1 MDVLALAPVGRSP
14 AQPSGRKQSLLIP
27 TLSLSLLAVGG
38 DSTQH
43 LARGDST
50 QHLALHWAAT
60 GTRWDHKCWV
70 DTRSLRGLG
79 QQDRTGA
86 RRGGHPMWTQRPLPL
101 TATPT
106 PTPRVSNA
114 LPGIGAKGVQQL

>member
-1 MDVLALAPVGRSP
+1 MDVLARAPVGRSP

-27 TLSLSLLAVGG
+27 TLSLSLPAVGG

-43 LARGDST
+43 LAP
-50 QHLALHWAAT
+50 HWAAA
-60 GTRWDHKCWV
+60 GTRWDRKCWV

-79 QQDRTGA
+79 QQDRDGSLQ
-86 RRGGHPMWTQRPLPL
+86 RGTPNVD
-101 TATPT
+101 TAATAAHCNP
-106 PTPRVSNA
+106 PIPRVSNA